1 MTLAGARPSGTR
13 HPVFHLFMTDLSG
26 ITVTVEPSEELLAEF
41 RRIAREEA
49 ERAVREQNRA
59 DDYRVDETLR

>member
-1 MTLAGARPSGTR
+1 
-13 HPVFHLFMTDLSG
+13 MTDLSG

-49 ERAVREQNRA
+49 ERAAQERNRV